1 MVSRQFLNGVDLS
14 IAKPK
19 RKLDAQAA
27 MSDSD
32 QFKASSSSP
41 KQMGC
46 SEQLPRRDQHASG
59 ELHAAEDVHAA
70 DGRAVSTEQLRHQ
83 AFTSLDRPRELVLVC
98 PDFKSNVNLS
108 RIVRLAGC
116 CAVEKIIASGN
127 GKIDPT
133 IARDAMT
140 HVMVE
145 RRRSLLP
152 VLKKLRSDGY
162 RLVGLEQTDRST
174 SIHEFSFPR
183 RIALVIGHERLGIPD
198 DQLSILDDIVEL
210 PIYGLP
216 YSLNVVTATTMAVY
230 EYCKQFPRG

>member
-1 MVSRQFLNGVDLS
+1 
-14 IAKPK
+14 
-19 RKLDAQAA
+19 

-32 QFKASSSSP
+32 QPDTNSVP
-41 KQMGC
+41 
-46 SEQLPRRDQHASG
+46 SEQP
-59 ELHAAEDVHAA
+59 VP
-70 DGRAVSTEQLRHQ
+70 TEQVRQQ
-83 AFTSLDRPRELVLVC
+83 AFTKLERPRELVLVC
-98 PDFKSNVNLS
+98 PDFKSNINLS

-140 HVMVE
+140 HVTVE

-152 VLKKLRSDGY
+152 VLKKLKADGY

-174 SIHEFSFPR
+174 LIHDYSYPR
-183 RIALVIGHERLGIPD
+183 RTALVIGHERLGIAD
-198 DQLSILDDIVEL
+198 DQLSILDDIIEL

-216 YSLNVVTATTMAVY
+216 FSLNVVTATTMAVY
-230 EYCKQFPRG
+230 EYCKQFPAG